1 MLIDISSE
9 DTIFLD
15 LDIKSKEELF
25 EMISKRAIN
34 LKLVED
40 KISIIEDF
48 IEREKVTET
57 YLGSNCAIPHVKSG
71 KVLKNSIFFVRLNKE
86 LTWSGND
93 KVKCIFLILVKN
105 INTQEHL
112 KILKMVSSIVLK
124 NEILK
129 VFKNSNNKKEIS
141 NIINEKMEL

>member
-1 MLIDISSE
+1 MLIDISSK

-48 IEREKVTET
+48 IEREKRTET
-57 YLGSNCAIPHVKSG
+57 YLGSNCAIPHVKSD

-105 INTQEHL
+105 IDIQEHL